1 MVRARENVSQREER
15 VLTLENFRGVDFTSS
30 PLRVDTRRAIFCRNL
45 LPSGGRNIK
54 RRGWRQEAHFTT
66 YDLDGKKV
74 ALPIRG
80 MWWYVWRTGVQEIRF
95 LLVHAGQKLYGS
107 KNGGAFE
114 LITEEMGGYGYS
126 EAFQMNNRLYMIGNQ
141 RYLVFGSWNSGITF
155 EARPVADD
163 VDTYVPRTTMAIN
176 PTTDEQGTTIQDSR
190 RSLDAVNLLCTKR
203 KNSCMGR
210 LAGGSDMIFYL
221 DAAAQVGGEVLI
233 EVELADENG
242 SIYTETWKTVQNG
255 TDGATIYDAKN
266 IPAEGSNPAAYPSKG
281 YFYYGNGDSPAHMVI
296 HADCPPPLE
305 GRDNITVTFAHAGS
319 DQSWRIDMCKFGAMF
334 GGGGNADRIVV
345 AGLYG
350 EEHIEYWSYWRD
362 PTYFPDNGYN
372 AVGSEGSAIVGFS
385 RISDGVLACFKE
397 EGRGEP
403 VIYYHTAEDE
413 PIYNDDGKLESMRF
427 KLYTDAGNAGEGM
440 ISRMSSVDFYGDPL
454 ILSRNGVFGISYKQ
468 NVETADRYAAERSR
482 NIRTNLCKR
491 DLSNA
496 CGVVF
501 EGKYWLAVDGVCYVA
516 DAGYTFRPSEGTS
529 GYQYEWWLLDNI
541 PATVMC
547 VADGRLYFGTAD
559 GRLCYFLPESESDGS
574 ADAYRDLC
582 WEVLTSDMITE
593 QEDDFSELV
602 VADDVYKTLRIGDRL
617 VIQQSVWAVCL
628 AAGDYELYDGKILPR
643 EGVAPMRQG
652 DVLFISGD
660 SSGAV
665 RDGFYTV
672 ADVDDIGAFQLADT
686 EGTVVTPAEAGFTV
700 GISVTGKELYI
711 VEMKADETDGVGGTV
726 RVSLCEGGDPITFI
740 EHELTGELDSW
751 SGRIIHADTVVAE
764 WYTPVLDLG
773 TNTAMKTLTRLTVAT
788 EPGVSGRVTF
798 GYETGYETR
807 VASKMVAS
815 ALGMGGL
822 DLTSLDFHEFSL
834 SSFASS
840 WTQRVNE
847 RNINYIAFRWLSD
860 DPSGSRVDSI
870 TARYKVTGNIRGGL

>member
-1 MVRARENVSQREER
+1 MENENMVGAVSASEAQESVSGTAAVGTDAGIDTNDAGLAEDGTSAEASGRDFTDHEGEDTGAGAREEDTGAGEGEDKPIKGEQSTDERRENARKRREREEQ
-15 VLTLENFRGVDFTSS
+15 
-30 PLRVDTRRAIFCRNL
+30 A
-45 LPSGGRNIK
+45 K
-54 RRGWRQEAHFTT
+54 
-66 YDLDGKKV
+66 
-74 ALPIRG
+74 
-80 MWWYVWRTGVQEIRF
+80 
-95 LLVHAGQKLYGS
+95 
-107 KNGGAFE
+107 
-114 LITEEMGGYGYS
+114 
-126 EAFQMNNRLYMIGNQ
+126 
-141 RYLVFGSWNSGITF
+141 
-155 EARPVADD
+155 
-163 VDTYVPRTTMAIN
+163 
-176 PTTDEQGTTIQDSR
+176 
-190 RSLDAVNLLCTKR
+190 
-203 KNSCMGR
+203 
-210 LAGGSDMIFYL
+210 L
-221 DAAAQVGGEVLI
+221 DAARKEARAAAIIEVLGGVNPYTKAPMKDAHDVAAYERMKKI
-233 EVELADENG
+233 EASGGNPTEDYAAAMAEDAREAEAKEAKAAQDRRWYADDRNAFEKA
-242 SIYTETWKTVQNG
+242 YPDVKL
-255 TDGATIYDAKN
+255 DALLVDPDF
-266 IPAEGSNPAAYPSKG
+266 IDYPSKG

-305 GRDNITVTFAHAGS
+305 GRDNITVTFSHAGS